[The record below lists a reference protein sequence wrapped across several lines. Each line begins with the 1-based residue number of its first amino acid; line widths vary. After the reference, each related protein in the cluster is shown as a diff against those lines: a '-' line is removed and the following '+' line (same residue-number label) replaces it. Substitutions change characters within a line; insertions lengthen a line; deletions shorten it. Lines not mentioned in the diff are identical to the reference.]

1 MQNPG
6 YDWDSNYVLKFMS
19 LSVLMDITYSIWSIF
34 QSIRT
39 YNLYT
44 IVIKPFKLE

>member
-6 YDWDSNYVLKFMS
+6 YVWDSNYVLKFMS
-19 LSVLMDITYSIWSIF
+19 LSVLMDITYSYIF

-39 YNLYT
+39 YNEYT
-44 IVIKPFKLE
+44 IVIKLLKLE